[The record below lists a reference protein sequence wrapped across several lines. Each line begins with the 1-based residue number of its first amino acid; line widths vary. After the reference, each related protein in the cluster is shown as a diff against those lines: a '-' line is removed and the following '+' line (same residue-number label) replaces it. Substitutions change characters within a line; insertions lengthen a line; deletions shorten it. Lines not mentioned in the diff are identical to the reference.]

1 LVRSLGTTVPAPL
14 IFGVLVVAFLVARLL
29 LPWAQ
34 GDDADPDSGIGRV
47 RPG

>member
-14 IFGVLVVAFLVARLL
+14 IFGVLVAAFLVARFLL
-29 LPWAQ
+29 QWVQA
-34 GDDADPDSGIGRV
+34 DDAGPASRIDRV